1 MEPEPELISGEEK
14 KEEQKSERFIATTSS
29 YKRKKLK
36 TCFQLKRS
44 ALIILDSSAVEQK
57 GQYFADAKPPN
68 GVRASSRY
76 ALLTSGLRLTSG

>member
-44 ALIILDSSAVEQK
+44 ALIILDSSAVEQNVSTLLT
-57 GQYFADAKPPN
+57 QS
-68 GVRASSRY
+68 RLTAS
-76 ALLTSGLRLTSG
+76 ALLRGTRC